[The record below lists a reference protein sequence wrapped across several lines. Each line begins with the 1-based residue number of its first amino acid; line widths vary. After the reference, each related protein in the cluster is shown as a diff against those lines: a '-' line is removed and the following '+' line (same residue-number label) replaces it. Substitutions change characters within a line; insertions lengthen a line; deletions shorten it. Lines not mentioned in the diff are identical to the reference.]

1 MAAGA
6 LPKKKETR
14 PELKEVPPS
23 RSTAPA
29 GEPAKVIRVT
39 AEDLAKK
46 QREISVSEFFAKN
59 RHLLGFD
66 SPRKAL
72 LTAVKEAVDNS
83 LDACEE
89 ARILPDIEVKI
100 EVANGNPPS
109 PVQGSATAGKLPN
122 AQDAK
127 RLPAEAKPQ
136 TGEGGKA
143 SVFQADRFVVT
154 VIDNGPGIVPEQI
167 GRIFAKLL
175 YGSKFHR
182 LRMSR
187 GQQGIGISAA
197 GLYGQLT
204 TGKPVK
210 VTSRFSEK
218 KPARYVEILIDTA
231 KNEPRVLSNKEA
243 AWDRPGTGTR
253 VSIELE
259 GRYQKGRTSVDE
271 FLEQTSVANPHAR
284 IVYVNPEG
292 QQTVFERMV
301 GELPAAPREI
311 KPHPYGIELG
321 VLLKMLRDTKSHWVG
336 GFLASDFSRVS
347 PKVAAEICQ
356 KAGLDSKHLVRKI
369 HGEAAEN
376 LYRAIQQTK
385 IMNPPT
391 DCLSPIG
398 EKAILAGLYK
408 QIKGDFYTAVTRS
421 PAVYRG
427 NPFVIEVG
435 LAYGTGQAAM
445 QQSLVEEDDVLP
457 VAEGEEKEKE
467 GESQLAR
474 LMRFANRV
482 PLLYQPGACAVTK
495 AVVDTSW
502 RNYGISQSR
511 GALPQGPLVIFVH
524 MASVWVPFTSES
536 KEAVADYDEIR
547 KEIRLALNEAGR
559 RLSSF
564 VRRRE
569 RAQMEFKRRNVF
581 EAYIEEVAEACKR
594 LKKGKLDAEDLK
606 KRLQKIAHSIT
617 GGEKTDELV
626 NGSKE
631 EAAPAQ
637 ESTIVVTPEGAQG
650 AVPEAPPVPPLA
662 GPPAPVSGQATAGE
676 RAPSAAVAND
686 KPAKAATA
694 GAKGKTA
701 ESKKETPRGKRKR

>member
-1 MAAGA
+1 MGGSSPA
-6 LPKKKETR
+6 KKE
-14 PELKEVPPS
+14 
-23 RSTAPA
+23 APA
-29 GEPAKVIRVT
+29 PDLKKVKPAPQRIS
-39 AEDLAKK
+39 AENMAKA
-46 QREISVSEFFAKN
+46 REISVSEFFAKN

-89 ARILPDIEVKI
+89 ARILPEIEVKI
-100 EVANGNPPS
+100 EVAG
-109 PVQGSATAGKLPN
+109 GLKLAEPK
-122 AQDAK
+122 AVPKAEEKPKADAK
-127 RLPAEAKPQ
+127 EGEKPAEAPKGP
-136 TGEGGKA
+136 
-143 SVFQADRFVVT
+143 SVAQAERFIVT
-154 VIDNGPGIVPEQI
+154 VTDNGPGIVADQI

-210 VTSRFSEK
+210 VISRANEK
-218 KPARYVEILIDTA
+218 KAARYVEITIDTA
-231 KNEPRVLSNKEA
+231 KNEPRVLANRDHDWEQQ
-243 AWDRPGTGTR
+243 GTGTS

-284 IVYVNPEG
+284 IIYVNPEG
-292 QQTVFERMV
+292 QKIVFDRMV
-301 GELPAAPREI
+301 DELPASPREI

-321 VLLKMLRDTKSHWVG
+321 VLMKMLQDTKSHWVA
-336 GFLASDFSRVS
+336 GFLSSDFSRVS
-347 PKVAAEICQ
+347 PQTAAEICK
-356 KAGLDSKHLVRKI
+356 KAGVDPKMLVRKI
-369 HGEAAEN
+369 HGDTAEK
-376 LYRAIQQTK
+376 LYKAIQQTP

-408 QIKGDFYTAVTRS
+408 QIKGDFYTAVSRK

-427 NPFVIEVG
+427 NPFAIEVG
-435 LAYGTGQAAM
+435 LAFGTGQAGM
-445 QQSLVEEDDVLP
+445 VQSVVAQEDAVPL
-457 VAEGEEKEKE
+457 AEGEEDEKE
-467 GESQLAR
+467 GEVQMAR
-474 LMRFANRV
+474 VMRFANRV

-495 AVVDTSW
+495 AVLETSW
-502 RNYGISQSR
+502 RNYGLSQSR
-511 GALPQGPLVIFVH
+511 GALPQGPLVIFIH

-536 KEAVADYDEIR
+536 KEAIADYDEIR

-564 VRRRE
+564 VRKRE
-569 RAQMEFKRRNVF
+569 RAALELKRRDVF

-606 KRLQKIAHSIT
+606 KRLSKIAKDIT
-617 GGEKTDELV
+617 GGDKTDEILKK
-626 NGSKE
+626 KE
-631 EAAPAQ
+631 HDEEPAG
-637 ESTIVVTPEGAQG
+637 ESTIIITTEGAQG
-650 AVPEAPPVPPLA
+650 AVPQIPAAAEASHA
-662 GPPAPVSGQATAGE
+662 A
-676 RAPSAAVAND
+676 APSAADVAKDD
-686 KPAKAATA
+686 KGAADAAEKATA
-694 GAKGKTA
+694 RRLKAA
-701 ESKKETPRGKRKR
+701 ESKAKKEKGHGKGKR

>member
-1 MAAGA
+1 MAGVM
-6 LPKKKETR
+6 PKRKAEAAPVLETR
-14 PELKEVPPS
+14 PALKEVREASP
-23 RSTAPA
+23 
-29 GEPAKVIRVT
+29 VRVT
-39 AEDLAKK
+39 AEELAKK

-89 ARILPDIEVKI
+89 ARILPEIEVKI
-100 EVANGNPPS
+100 EVAPNGPAPAAGGPP
-109 PVQGSATAGKLPN
+109 AG
-122 AQDAK
+122 Q
-127 RLPAEAKPQ
+127 EAVRP
-136 TGEGGKA
+136 
-143 SVFQADRFVVT
+143 SVSQADRFVVT
-154 VIDNGPGIVPEQI
+154 VTDNGPGIVPDQI
-167 GRIFAKLL
+167 ARIFAKLL

-210 VTSRFSEK
+210 VISRTGEK
-218 KPARYVEILIDTA
+218 KPARYVEIQIDTA
-231 KNEPRVLSNKEA
+231 KNEPRVLANREI
-243 AWDRPGTGTR
+243 AWDRPHGTM

-271 FLEQTSVANPHAR
+271 FLEQTSIANPHAR
-284 IVYVNPEG
+284 IVYTNPEG
-292 QQTVFERMV
+292 QKTVFERMV
-301 GELPAAPREI
+301 SELPAAPREI

-321 VLLKMLRDTKSHWVG
+321 VLLKMLQDTKSHWLS
-336 GFLASDFSRVS
+336 GFLTSDFSRVS
-347 PKVAAEICQ
+347 PKLAQEICS
-356 KAGLDSKHLVRKI
+356 KAGLDPQTRPRSVV
-369 HGEAAEN
+369 GEAAER
-376 LYRAIQQTK
+376 LYRAIQQTPL
-385 IMNPPT
+385 MNPPT

-408 QIKGDFYTAVTRS
+408 QIKGDFYTAVTRK

-435 LAYGTGQAAM
+435 LAYGTGSGALA
-445 QQSLVEEDDVLP
+445 QSAVEAEETLP
-457 VAEGEEKEKE
+457 LAEGEGNGRD
-467 GESQLAR
+467 GEVPLAR

-482 PLLYQPGACAVTK
+482 PLLYQPGACAITK

-502 RNYGISQSR
+502 RNYGIPQSK

-524 MASVWVPFTSES
+524 IASVWVPFTSES

-559 RLSSF
+559 RLAAF

-569 RAQMEFKRRNVF
+569 RAQMEYKRRNIF
-581 EAYIEEVAEACKR
+581 AAYIEEVAEACAR
-594 LKKGKLDAEDLK
+594 LKKGKLDAERLK
-606 KRLQKIAHSIT
+606 KQLQSIAHSLT
-617 GGEKTDELV
+617 GGEKTDALVGRKKDEEEL
-626 NGSKE
+626 S
-631 EAAPAQ
+631 PR
-637 ESTIVVTPEGAQG
+637 ESTIIVTPDGAQG
-650 AVPEAPPVPPLA
+650 AVPE
-662 GPPAPVSGQATAGE
+662 PAAAAASPQKEKKHGQ
-676 RAPSAAVAND
+676 N
-686 KPAKAATA
+686 
-694 GAKGKTA
+694 
-701 ESKKETPRGKRKR
+701 PR

>member
-1 MAAGA
+1 MGGTSPAKRESKA
-6 LPKKKETR
+6 
-14 PELKEVPPS
+14 ELKPVKD
-23 RSTAPA
+23 A
-29 GEPAKVIRVT
+29 VVHRVT
-39 AEDLAKK
+39 AEDMAKK

-89 ARILPDIEVKI
+89 ARILPDIEVTI
-100 EVANGNPPS
+100 RVANGNGAAEPPKAEK
-109 PVQGSATAGKLPN
+109 P
-122 AQDAK
+122 
-127 RLPAEAKPQ
+127 PAEGAAP
-136 TGEGGKA
+136 KA
-143 SVFQADRFVVT
+143 PSVAQAERFVVT
-154 VIDNGPGIVPEQI
+154 VVDNGPGIVQDQI

-210 VTSRFSEK
+210 VVSRTGEK
-218 KPARYVEILIDTA
+218 KSARYVEIVIDTA
-231 KNEPRVLSNKEA
+231 KNEPRTLANRDVD
-243 AWDRPGTGTR
+243 WDRPRGTS

-271 FLEQTSVANPHAR
+271 FLEQTSIANPHAR

-292 QQTVFERMV
+292 QRTVFERMV

-321 VLLKMLRDTKSHWVG
+321 VLLKMMQDTKSHWVG
-336 GFLASDFSRVS
+336 GFLSSDFSRVS
-347 PKVAAEICQ
+347 SKTAAEICQ
-356 KAGLDSKHLVRKI
+356 KAGIDPKMLVRKV
-369 HGEAAEN
+369 HGDTAEK
-376 LYRAIQQTK
+376 LYRAIQQTP

-408 QIKGDFYTAVTRS
+408 QIKGDFYTAVSRK

-427 NPFVIEVG
+427 NPFAIEVG
-435 LAYGTGQAAM
+435 LAYGSGQAGM
-445 QQSLVEEDDVLP
+445 VQSAVEQEDAAP
-457 VAEGEEKEKE
+457 MAEGEKEEKE
-467 GESQLAR
+467 GEVQLGR
-474 LMRFANRV
+474 VMRFANRV

-495 AVVDTSW
+495 AVIETSW
-502 RNYGISQSR
+502 RNYGLSQSR

-564 VRRRE
+564 VRKRE
-569 RAQMEFKRRNVF
+569 RAALEMKRRDVF
-581 EAYIEEVAEACKR
+581 EAYIDEVAEACKR
-594 LKKGKLDAEDLK
+594 LKKGRLDAEDLK
-606 KRLQKIAHSIT
+606 KRLTKIAKDVT
-617 GGEKTDELV
+617 GGEKTDEILR
-626 NGSKE
+626 KKRHEE
-631 EAAPAQ
+631 EAPAP
-637 ESTIVVTPEGAQG
+637 ESTIIVTPEGVQG
-650 AVPEAPPVPPLA
+650 AVPEAP
-662 GPPAPVSGQATAGE
+662 ATA
-676 RAPSAAVAND
+676 AASEEG
-686 KPAKAATA
+686 KAAKKA
-694 GAKGKTA
+694 GRPAAAK
-701 ESKKETPRGKRKR
+701 EKKRGKG

>member
-1 MAAGA
+1 MARMAK
-6 LPKKKETR
+6 PKQTKTGPAAKGDSMGGTSPVKKEVA
-14 PELKEVPPS
+14 EPPKAKA
-23 RSTAPA
+23 APQRISA
-29 GEPAKVIRVT
+29 ENMAK
-39 AEDLAKK
+39 A
-46 QREISVSEFFAKN
+46 REISVSEFFAKN

-100 EVANGNPPS
+100 EVPGGVRPPE
-109 PVQGSATAGKLPN
+109 PKAEEKPKEGDKV
-122 AQDAK
+122 DAK
-127 RLPAEAKPQ
+127 PADAAEK
-136 TGEGGKA
+136 KA
-143 SVFQADRFVVT
+143 PSAAQAERFIVT
-154 VIDNGPGIVPEQI
+154 VTDNGPGIVADQI

-210 VTSRFSEK
+210 VLSRAKEN
-218 KPARYVEILIDTA
+218 KPARYVEITIDTA
-231 KNEPRVLSNKEA
+231 KNEPRVLANRDQDWAHE
-243 AWDRPGTGTR
+243 GTGTS

-284 IVYVNPEG
+284 ITYINPEG
-292 QQTVFERMV
+292 QKFLFDRMV
-301 GELPAAPREI
+301 QELPASPREI

-321 VLLKMLRDTKSHWVG
+321 VLMKMLQDTKSHWVG
-336 GFLASDFSRVS
+336 GFLSSDFSRVS
-347 PKVAAEICQ
+347 PQTANEICK
-356 KAGLDSKHLVRKI
+356 KAGVDPKMLVRKI
-369 HGEAAEN
+369 HGDTAEK
-376 LYRAIQQTK
+376 LYKAIQATP

-408 QIKGDFYTAVTRS
+408 QIKGDFYTAVSRK

-427 NPFVIEVG
+427 NPFAIEVG
-435 LAYGTGQAAM
+435 LAFGTGQAGM
-445 QQSLVEEDDVLP
+445 VQSMVEAEDVGPL
-457 VAEGEEKEKE
+457 AEGEEDEKA
-467 GESQLAR
+467 GEVQMAR
-474 LMRFANRV
+474 IMRFANRV

-495 AVVDTSW
+495 AVLETSW
-502 RNYGISQSR
+502 RNYGLSQSR
-511 GALPQGPLVIFVH
+511 GALPQGPLVIFIH

-536 KEAVADYDEIR
+536 KEAIADYDEIR

-564 VRRRE
+564 VRKRE
-569 RAQMEFKRRNVF
+569 RAALELKRRDVF
-581 EAYIEEVAEACKR
+581 EAYIEEVAMACKS

-606 KRLQKIAHSIT
+606 KRLQKIAKDVT
-617 GGEKTDELV
+617 GGDKTDEILKK
-626 NGSKE
+626 KE
-631 EAAPAQ
+631 HEEEPAG
-637 ESTIVVTPEGAQG
+637 ESTIIITPEGAQG
-650 AVPEAPPVPPLA
+650 AVPVIPPGAEASHA
-662 GPPAPVSGQATAGE
+662 A
-676 RAPSAAVAND
+676 APSAAEVAKDD
-686 KPAKAATA
+686 KGISDAAEKAAA
-694 GAKGKTA
+694 RKAKSKEKGNGKN
-701 ESKKETPRGKRKR
+701 KR

>member
-1 MAAGA
+1 MTKKRPAGNLPAKKGETMGSA
-6 LPKKKETR
+6 LPRKKE
-14 PELKEVPPS
+14 PGPDLQAVKD
-23 RSTAPA
+23 A
-29 GEPAKVIRVT
+29 RVVRVS

-66 SPRKAL
+66 NPRKAL
-72 LTAVKEAVDNS
+72 LTCVKEAVDNS

-89 ARILPDIEVKI
+89 AKILPEVEVRI
-100 EVANGNPPS
+100 EVAGNGAPKPPPS
-109 PVQGSATAGKLPN
+109 
-122 AQDAK
+122 
-127 RLPAEAKPQ
+127 
-136 TGEGGKA
+136 
-143 SVFQADRFVVT
+143 QADRFVITVT
-154 VIDNGPGIVPEQI
+154 DNGPGIVPDQI

-204 TGKPVK
+204 TGKPVR
-210 VTSRFSEK
+210 VISRTGEK
-218 KPARYVEILIDTA
+218 KPARYFEIQIDTA
-231 KNEPRVLSNKEA
+231 RNEPRVLANREVE
-243 AWDRPGTGTR
+243 WDRPYGTR
-253 VSIELE
+253 VAIEIE

-271 FLEQTSVANPHAR
+271 YLEQTAIANPHAR
-284 IVYVNPEG
+284 FVYVNPEG
-292 QQTVFERMV
+292 QTASFERRV
-301 GELPAAPREI
+301 AELPRSPREI

-321 VLLKMLRDTKSHWVG
+321 VLLKMMQDTKSHWLS
-336 GFLASDFSRVS
+336 GFLTSDFSRVS
-347 PKVAAEICQ
+347 PKVAAEICG
-356 KAGLDSKHLVRKI
+356 KAGLPPTTKPRTIVGD
-369 HGEAAEN
+369 AAER

-398 EKAILAGLYK
+398 EQAILAGLYK
-408 QIKGDFYTAVTRS
+408 QIKGDFYTAVSRS

-435 LAYGTGQAAM
+435 LAYGTGQAGMRESAAEA
-445 QQSLVEEDDVLP
+445 EEALP
-457 VAEGEEKEKE
+457 VAEGEAEEKE
-467 GESQLAR
+467 GEVQLAR

-482 PLLYQPGACAVTK
+482 PLLYQPGACSITK
-495 AVVDTSW
+495 AVLDTSW

-559 RLSSF
+559 RLSAF

-569 RAQMEFKRRNVF
+569 RAQMEFKRRNIF
-581 EAYIEEVAEACKR
+581 EAYIEEVADACKR
-594 LKKGKLDAEDLK
+594 LKKGKLDDEKLK
-606 KRLQKIAHSIT
+606 KQLQALAHKIT
-617 GGEKTDELV
+617 GGERTDELLV
-626 NGSKE
+626 RKRE
-631 EAAPAQ
+631 EAPAL
-637 ESTIVVTPEGAQG
+637 ESTIILTPEGPEG
-650 AVPEAPPVPPLA
+650 AVPPPVAPVPPA
-662 GPPAPVSGQATAGE
+662 EPHPPAEKEKRHGQGGQ
-676 RAPSAAVAND
+676 R
-686 KPAKAATA
+686 
-694 GAKGKTA
+694 
-701 ESKKETPRGKRKR
+701 RGKARRSR